1 MARKKLTAAQLES
14 IRIIETGQITAT
26 KKLFYDFN
34 SGQYIYQSNNKLQY
48 FEKEQARKKLFEVFK
63 LYELSSIMIDRLPS
77 YSVEFDPK
85 NDETFYERNDDK
97 FFNSFIASKYFLE
110 GDKRERVVGNDLSF
124 VAKYP
129 YFSMLLKNLFVKDE
143 YLHYFINWL
152 SFIVNT
158 REKARTTILLKGL
171 QGIGKNTLY
180 EKLLAPIFSEEYCY
194 IAENDSISS
203 RFNEGF
209 RDKLFILFN
218 EIKGNY
224 KENSTLAEKLKMY
237 ITDPTITVELK
248 GVNRYHIKNNFNCM
262 FFSNDALP
270 VQISPDDRRYS
281 VFNTSSKTLLDIC
294 NELGIST
301 SSFYDQLDNERDAF
315 ISDLIKFKWSRDLAT
330 KVLKTEEKEV
340 VAESTTTKIELVSA
354 KIQKQD
360 CDWLWSRGVEYLD
373 MKKDMSH
380 ILSDAEYLIGIQ
392 HLEKFV
398 REVSCGRI
406 TNSSLT
412 NMYKLFINDSET
424 SAQKIGNS
432 WSNYL
437 GKSKIGSNE
446 RYRLLPKKVQWNR
459 PVDVLDDE
467 ANDPFLK
474 DVNPLDIDEL
484 DRVVETIINAPVQDE
499 VQVNYREYSEDFSN
513 DTSMPF
519 TNIILDFKTDLYVV
533 NYKNGESAQKE
544 YSSLTGIEKEYA
556 PTYF

>member
-97 FFNSFIASKYFLE
+97 YFNSFIASKYFLE
-110 GDKRERVVGNDLSF
+110 GDRRERVVGNDLSF
-124 VAKYP
+124 VEKYP

-301 SSFYDQLDNERDAF
+301 SNFYDQLDNERDAF

-380 ILSDAEYLIGIQ
+380 ILSDAEYLIDIQ

-446 RYRLLPKKVQWNR
+446 RYRLLPKKVQWDR

-467 ANDPFLK
+467 VNDPFIK
-474 DVNPLDIDEL
+474 DVNPLDIDKL
-484 DRVVETIINAPVQDE
+484 DKVVETIINAPVQGE
-499 VQVNYREYSEDFSN
+499 VGVNYREYSEDFSN
-513 DTSMPF
+513 DTSVPF
-519 TNIILDFKTDLYVV
+519 ANIILEFKTDIYVV
-533 NYKNGESAQKE
+533 NYKNGESVQKK
-544 YSSLTGIEKEYA
+544 YSSLTSIEKEHA